1 MNDLLQSFGKS
12 LQTGFVDK
20 SVLSDLAYQP
30 ELIVNQKNPPKKV
43 LSTILHE
50 LEYCNQFFISVA
62 FVTTSGVATLI
73 NKLKELENRGVKG
86 KILVSQYLNFT
97 QPEAL
102 KRLIQFDNIELK
114 IATTGNTHTKGYIF
128 KSKDHYNLI
137 IGSSNLTA
145 QALCSNKEW
154 NIKVSALNESGI
166 VEQVLRE
173 FHSDFEKGTSV
184 TLEYILGY
192 EEIFR
197 NQQFQNQNINFQS
210 NTFSQPLITPNSMQI
225 EALENLQRLRGEGK
239 NKALIISAT
248 GTGKTYLSAFD
259 AIAFNPKKLLFVVHR
274 LTIAKDS
281 LNTFK
286 SVFGEEKTMG
296 LYSGNEKDL
305 DCDFVFSTIQT
316 ISKPNH
322 LDNFSKDHF
331 DYIIIDETHR
341 SGAGS
346 YLRLIEHFE
355 PKFLL
360 GMTAT
365 PERTDGNDI
374 FRLFDHN
381 IAYEIRL
388 SKAMEEEMLSSFHY
402 YGVADLSIDN
412 IQVDTKSD
420 FRYLVANERVERII
434 ENVKFY
440 GSDNGITRGLI
451 FCSRKNEAV
460 ELADLFNAK
469 GFNCVALTG
478 DSSEEE
484 RANAINKLE
493 ADNLSEKLDYIFTVD
508 IFNEGIDIPR
518 VNQIIMLRPTESS
531 IIFIQQLGRGLRKVD
546 GKSYLT
552 VIDFIGNYENNYL
565 IPIALYGDTS
575 YNKDSLRKLIT
586 EGSRMIPGASTIDF
600 DEITK
605 ERIFQSIDS
614 ANMQLYSDLKKDF
627 NLLKF
632 KLGRTPMMMDF
643 IEHGARDPFLFVDYA
658 NSYYNF
664 IVMAEKKE
672 TPELSKQQV
681 KLLELFSKEINNSKR
696 IEESLIIQILIES
709 GELSVEKLKEVVLD
723 RYHYMISDD
732 TIKSCVGNLN
742 FEFVR
747 EKKDGQ
753 MLSVKKIFGIDVLN
767 IEKGNF
773 VFSSDFINQLKKSEF
788 KRFLLDSVNYSIYE
802 FNRLFD
808 PGSWQNGFLLYRK
821 YSRKDVFRILNVT
834 ENPVAQN
841 VGGYLV
847 SPDNAHCPIFVNYHK
862 EEHIS
867 ESTKYEDEFVNNKEF
882 DWMSKSNRTLNSN
895 DVQSILGYNG
905 SIRLPLFIK
914 KNNDEGI
921 DFYYMGEV
929 SPDLDRVQQTTMP
942 NDQGKQLPVV
952 KIRFNLASPV
962 TSTMYNYLH
971 EKVNRNTS
979 KLEKQSKAIPLQ
991 KSLAFEKHLRNP
1003 IPLYDFYAAAGS
1015 FSEIQSEKDY
1025 TLIEGPENSSNHDY
1039 FACRIIGE
1047 SMNRVI
1053 PNGSICLFKSYT
1065 GGSRNGKVLLIEN
1078 RDLQDQDFNS
1088 AFTIKTY
1095 SSEKNVSEDYWE
1107 HVSIVLRPNSFDSTY
1122 QDIIITEENAQD
1134 MRVVGEFVKILKSES
1149 FS

>member
-73 NKLKELENRGVKG
+73 NKLKELENRGIKG

-173 FHSDFEKGTSV
+173 FHSDFENGISV
-184 TLEYILGY
+184 TLEYIRDY

-197 NQQFQNQNINFQS
+197 NQQLQNQNFQS
-210 NTFSQPLITPNSMQI
+210 ISFSQPLITPNSMQI
-225 EALENLQRLRGEGK
+225 EALKNLQKLREEGK

-696 IEESLIIQILIES
+696 IEESLIIKILIES
-709 GELSVEKLKEVVLD
+709 GELSVEKLKEFVLD

-773 VFSSDFINQLKKSEF
+773 VFSSDFMNQLKKSEF
-788 KRFLLDSVNYSIYE
+788 KHFLLDSVNYSIYE

-808 PGSWQNGFLLYRK
+808 PGSWQNGFSLYRK

-862 EEHIS
+862 EDHIS

-929 SPDLDRVQQTTMP
+929 SPESDRVQQTTMP

-952 KIRFNLASPV
+952 KIRFNLTSPV
-962 TSTMYNYLH
+962 TATMYNYLH
-971 EKVNRNTS
+971 EKVNGNKP
-979 KLEKQSKAIPLQ
+979 KLEKQSKEIPLQ
-991 KSLAFEKHLRNP
+991 QSLEFEKHLRNP

-1095 SSEKNVSEDYWE
+1095 SSEKIVSEDYWE

-1134 MRVVGEFVKILKSES
+1134 MRVVGEFVKILKNES